1 MKRYHSHCHILATQV
16 VQQPLLL
23 NYVKPVKR
31 DRASEAFCLQTIIGK
46 TASFCVT
53 QTQIK

>member
-31 DRASEAFCLQTIIGK
+31 DRASQAFCLQTIIGK